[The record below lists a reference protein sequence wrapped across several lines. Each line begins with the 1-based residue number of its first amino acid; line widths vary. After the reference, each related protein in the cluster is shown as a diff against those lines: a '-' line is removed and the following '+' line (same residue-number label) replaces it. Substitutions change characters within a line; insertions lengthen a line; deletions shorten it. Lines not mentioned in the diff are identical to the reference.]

1 LRRSAW
7 LSEAARGEVWL
18 KLETVQPTFSF
29 KLRGAF
35 NAILRLAGQRGTLP
49 SLVTASAGNH
59 GRAMAFAA
67 AEAGLP
73 LTVYAPEHAPE
84 TKLKAITALGADLR
98 LCDDYDQA
106 ELRAKEHAARGD
118 ALFISPYSHPDVI
131 AGAGTVGLEIAE
143 DLPDVG
149 CVVVPIGGGGLISGM
164 AVALHDAAP
173 QVWVH
178 GVEVEASCPFTRSLA
193 AGRIVEIDVKPTLA
207 DGLAG
212 NLDRDTVTFDIVRRL
227 VRTVTT
233 IEEEELRDAVA
244 LLARHERLIVE
255 GAGAVATA
263 ALCAGKLDLDGR
275 KTAVVVSGANI
286 DLDLFRS
293 LI

>member
-1 LRRSAW
+1 V
-7 LSEAARGEVWL
+7 ARGEVWL

-35 NAILRLAGQRGTLP
+35 NAILRLAGQGGTLP

-106 ELRAKEHAARGD
+106 ELRAKEHAMRGD

-131 AGAGTVGLEIAE
+131 AGAGTIGLEIAE
-143 DLPDVG
+143 DVPDVG
-149 CVVVPIGGGGLISGM
+149 CVVVPIGGGGLISGI
-164 AVALHDAAP
+164 AVALHDAAT
-173 QVWVH
+173 QVLVQ

-212 NLDRDTVTFDIVRRL
+212 NLDRDTMTFDIVRRL

-233 IEEEELRDAVA
+233 IGEEELRDAVA

-263 ALCAGKLDLDGR
+263 ALCAGKLNLDGR
-275 KTAVVVSGANI
+275 KTVVVVSGANI

>member
-1 LRRSAW
+1 
-7 LSEAARGEVWL
+7 
-18 KLETVQPTFSF
+18 
-29 KLRGAF
+29 
-35 NAILRLAGQRGTLP
+35 
-49 SLVTASAGNH
+49 
-59 GRAMAFAA
+59 MAFAA
-67 AEAGLP
+67 AEAGVL

-131 AGAGTVGLEIAE
+131 AGAGTIGLEIAE

-149 CVVVPIGGGGLISGM
+149 CVVVPIGGGGLISGI

-173 QVWVH
+173 QVLVH

-193 AGRIVEIDVKPTLA
+193 AGRIVEIGVKPTLA

-212 NLDRDTVTFDIVRRL
+212 NLDPDTVTFDIVRRL

-233 IEEEELRDAVA
+233 IGEEELRDAVA

>member
-1 LRRSAW
+1 M
-7 LSEAARGEVWL
+7 ARGEVWL

-35 NAILRLAGQRGTLP
+35 NAILRLAGQRGRLP

-131 AGAGTVGLEIAE
+131 AGAGTIGLEIAE

-149 CVVVPIGGGGLISGM
+149 CVVVPIGGGGLISGI
-164 AVALHDAAP
+164 AVAMHDAAP
-173 QVWVH
+173 QVLVQ

-233 IEEEELRDAVA
+233 IGDEELRDAVA